1 MELTVKSDNYL
12 KLPKR
17 QIFARDQD
25 QDQDRKARDQ
35 DQDQDWGVRDQDQD
49 QAELAS
55 SGLETKTAV
64 SRTTTLCI
72 WTGGKVCCESN
83 AKRRI

>member
-1 MELTVKSDNYL
+1 MELTVKSKQLIKYL
-12 KLPKR
+12 KLSKHAR
-17 QIFARDQD
+17 DQDQDQDRTSRDQD

-35 DQDQDWGVRDQDQD
+35 DQDQD

-64 SRTTTLCI
+64 SRTTVHCS
-72 WTGGKVCCESN
+72 K
-83 AKRRI
+83 